1 MELHFFFGCLTW
13 FGFTCHCFAFLSFP
27 FRFFLTQLEVGFPF
41 IFFLS
46 FCMVFLFSFLLISF
60 ACSPVACCLSLLV
73 PSYYCD
79 HASPFVLSTNIYS
92 YILGHSRILY
102 IDLATNNIFN
112 LYLSYV
118 NFCLPIFHL
127 G

>member
-1 MELHFFFGCLTW
+1 MEFHFFLLFNLVW
-13 FGFTCHCFAFLSFP
+13 LYLSLFCFAFLCFWIFSNSALSGFSIYLFSF
-27 FRFFLTQLEVGFPF
+27 
-41 IFFLS
+41 

-79 HASPFVLSTNIYS
+79 HALPFVLSTNIYS
-92 YILGHSRILY
+92 YILGHPRILY
-102 IDLATNNIFN
+102 MDLATNNIFN
-112 LYLSYV
+112 LYLSYF
-118 NFCLPIFHL
+118 NFCLPIFHF